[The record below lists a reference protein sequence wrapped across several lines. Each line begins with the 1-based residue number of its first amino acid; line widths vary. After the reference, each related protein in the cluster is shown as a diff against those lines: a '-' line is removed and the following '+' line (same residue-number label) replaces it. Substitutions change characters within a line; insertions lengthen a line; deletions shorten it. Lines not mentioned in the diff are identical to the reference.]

1 MTLKEFKRYADAY
14 GADLD
19 RWPHSA
25 RIDALALLDD
35 SAEARD
41 LLVDAAVTDALLD
54 AAPTPLVSARREA
67 RVYDRIADCLA
78 QRVVPEFVPWFLS
91 RPPFRPA
98 PLAGFLAGMALA
110 GFLSYSQ
117 GLISFEKTS
126 TPSLSGV
133 MIVSYLGDTR

>member
-1 MTLKEFKRYADAY
+1 MTLKEFKRYAAAY

-19 RWPHSA
+19 RWPRSV
-25 RIDALALLDD
+25 RMDALALLGG

-41 LLVDAAVTDALLD
+41 LLADAAITDALLD
-54 AAPTPLVSARREA
+54 AASTPLISARREA
-67 RVYDRIADCLA
+67 QVYDRIADCLA
-78 QRVVPEFVPWFLS
+78 QRIVPEFVPWFLS

-98 PLAGFLAGMALA
+98 PLAGFLAAMALA

-126 TPSLSGV
+126 TPDLSGV
-133 MIVSYLGDTR
+133 MIVSYLGDVR

>member
-1 MTLKEFKRYADAY
+1 MTLKEFKRYTAAY

-19 RWPHSA
+19 RWPRSV
-25 RIDALALLDD
+25 RVEALTLLDD

-41 LLVDAAVTDALLD
+41 LLADAAVTDTLLD
-54 AAPTPLVSARREA
+54 AASAPLVSSRREA
-67 RVYDRIADCLA
+67 QVYARIADCLT

-98 PLAGFLAGMALA
+98 PLAGFLAGMAVV

-117 GLISFEKTS
+117 GLVTFEKTS
-126 TPSLSGV
+126 TPNLSGV
-133 MIVSYLGDTR
+133 MIVSYLGDVR

>member
-1 MTLKEFKRYADAY
+1 MTLKEFKRYAAAY

-19 RWPHSA
+19 RWPRSA
-25 RIDALALLDD
+25 RVDALTLLDD

-41 LLVDAAVTDALLD
+41 LLADAAVTDTLLD
-54 AAPTPLVSARREA
+54 AASTPQVSSRREA
-67 RVYDRIADCLA
+67 QVYARIADCLA

-98 PLAGFLAGMALA
+98 PLAGFLAGMALV

-117 GLISFEKTS
+117 GLITFEKRN
-126 TPSLSGV
+126 TPNLSGV
-133 MIVSYLGDTR
+133 LIVSYLGDVR

>member
-1 MTLKEFKRYADAY
+1 MTLKEFKRYAAAY

-19 RWPHSA
+19 RWPRSA
-25 RIDALALLDD
+25 RVDALTLLDD

-41 LLVDAAVTDALLD
+41 LLADAAVTDTLLD
-54 AAPTPLVSARREA
+54 AASTPLVSSRREA
-67 RVYDRIADCLA
+67 QVYARIADCLS

-98 PLAGFLAGMALA
+98 PLAGFLAGMAVI

-117 GLISFEKTS
+117 GLVTFEKTS
-126 TPSLSGV
+126 TPNLSGV
-133 MIVSYLGDTR
+133 MIVSYLGDVR